1 MNKQQINKSLNL
13 GDHLRTIR
21 NVHHM
26 TQSEVVTYLQLRG
39 IDISRGSYSHI
50 EMGRRNIPI
59 EVLVALKELYHMTL
73 DELLDV

>member
-39 IDISRGSYSHI
+39 IDISRGSSHI